1 MSDVDIV
8 LGIAVQGVE
17 KVYNLSNAMN
27 QLNRAIVGATNP
39 IKNLEAR
46 SRALS
51 SAIGSSDSSLKN
63 HAKTISE
70 VARNNA
76 ILTNEFSRVRKEIS
90 GLGTSYRFA
99 SGASSEFRQIA
110 VRDLKAY
117 EQSLKSIRVRALVED
132 LKSLSQEQK
141 RLGKDAQFV
150 GRSLIIGLTTPIMGF
165 SRFGLQSLVAIDRE
179 FVRLTKVLETVAP
192 TADAAAKKLGVDLNN
207 ATIKQVDSVN
217 NLVNNY
223 NRLDEGLT
231 KISRTYGVSK
241 SLTVGLAGD
250 FAELGIQVTK
260 NIEEIT
266 ELTAKTEKLGN
277 MDIGNAKDL
286 VQSLYFQA
294 QRAFQQSGRLFP
306 TVEARELA
314 GIKAA
319 TAQLNLFNSVE
330 NVTALTLKD
339 LGDAFP
345 EVAAAA
351 TSFGL
356 SMTEAAALLAPM
368 KSAGFEVGAS
378 ANSIKVSL
386 QRLTAPTKQN
396 AEMFKTLAKQY
407 GTSFTEIKGTGL
419 DAIQSLIDSFNEL
432 KDSAAGQEGAMEFF
446 AKVFGVRQGPRMEV
460 AIAQL
465 AAFDKLL
472 KNETIP
478 ATESA
483 EKRLQGYAN
492 TAVLAAN
499 RTKNANLPVIQS
511 FKDIGIIARVATA
524 QAGQD
529 VEGMQGKVTQ
539 SQINAAKEVR
549 KKVTEE
555 IVKAQRED
563 QVDLIGSVATEAG
576 RAMFIQLAG
585 AANASEVAQRELEV
599 SLGALDTQISILKNN
614 FKAFASDILKSVKPA
629 IEKIADISTTLIE
642 KWSSLDDR
650 TKKLIS
656 TMALIGAGA
665 TAAIGPLIFVFGQ
678 FRLAMGSI
686 GKVLFGFLPSL
697 KTMTIESLAARD
709 GLLKLTKPLTVMGD
723 TVVNTNGKFATFI
736 ATLSSGDG
744 PVSNMAKKLG
754 EMTGVLQ
761 KTTTAP
767 LPLVSEVMSQKPVR
781 GALSGDPTLDPMLSG
796 GATPAAR
803 LRRLVRTSA
812 GIIDPLDPTARIP
825 SAARKAFAEE
835 EFSME
840 QMGLRRSGASGT
852 RYNIEQGFGLR
863 GRRTGFRS
871 ISAADVG
878 EAINLRQQAFERTGI
893 TRTSPSSSLG
903 GGRIMRL
910 GREIS
915 EERALS
921 IAGGGIRGRALQAYD
936 TIGARSSS
944 ALTSSLSAI
953 KGAPTAAVGMYQ
965 KGLLGAKEAQRLLRI
980 ETLAFT
986 GTGPGAFARMKAS
999 VGGFAKSFGLVNNAI
1014 KLTKVTLIASGIG
1027 VIILSLGVAIMLVMK
1042 NMDKFKQAGA
1052 SGFATIKKV
1061 LGTLKTTFESLVR
1074 PIVDLF
1080 SSFGS
1085 GADGA
1090 EGAIGGLGSAF
1101 NGLTKVLEFVANM
1114 FKWLVENIIQPYL
1127 YGIVNLVKFVVNIF
1141 QGKWGDALKALAAAF
1156 ANVFGGVVKLGIT
1169 IMGFL
1174 VKQIINLIFEI
1185 PTAFMKAWAWGIEKA
1200 TDLFFG
1206 FVEWVLGQVKRIP
1219 ILGRFLGAAG
1229 GAVLGGLK
1237 NARDA
1242 YVGTVRT
1249 VANAVNSA
1257 GDTLKRGI
1265 DSGVEKAKGA
1275 VDKLAK
1281 GGIKKSKGKLDLF
1294 GGKDEN
1300 SVDVDAD
1307 DAQETI
1313 ANQSGQGFEDGAEDG
1328 AKRIAAV
1335 LKGLKKELQQE
1346 IADRIKD
1353 TMQGV
1358 VESIQDV
1365 LKNQKE
1371 SALAI
1376 YDEQIK
1382 KIEDVAKAEGRL
1394 TKEQEYQNR
1403 LREAEAER
1411 SLNRIN
1417 SRRSYAMA
1425 VYAGNIDE
1433 ARNIADQAARQET
1446 QDTEKINDINQ
1457 DRAKEVAEQNRADL
1471 IDSIKLAKQEASKY
1485 FDDMIKSF
1493 TDAAK
1498 KITEFPPTTAEEFN
1512 TMLNQLIEGGNGFV
1526 GARAIAN
1533 SMGTVFSDSFGGA
1546 LSQLGVNASGP
1557 LTSSLEAIGKTL
1569 ADNNPFGPTGVWN
1582 KTIDASIDALTR
1594 KYQGL
1599 TNTLTTIIDTKSESF
1614 KKLFEIYKKY
1624 QSLVDTGD
1632 PAGGA
1637 GTAGTSGATGPGL
1650 GGATGGR
1657 ALTRQESIALGTGLY
1672 NAGMRADSSTPVTAA
1687 PTVADAVSLRT
1698 AILTAA
1704 RRAYPQSNQS
1714 VLLSK
1719 TLGYFLPR
1727 KTNENISI
1735 RDLDIAFKNTNDN
1748 WNKSGTVA
1756 NKARAVARMVLDKTK
1771 YLLNDSTYNLT
1782 PSSYFKGGMPY
1793 AMGGATEGPT
1803 QQGIPAILH
1812 GGEYVVRNSAVKKYG
1827 WGMMDKINK
1836 GTYKPKPYANG
1847 GMIDSFAKG
1856 GELRSTN
1863 NIAKPPTPLKD
1874 PLEVPGLNMGTDPNF
1889 NTTLAVIRKQYKYF
1903 YNTLRKN
1910 ANSKYKP
1917 LYEWQ
1922 VSMGGMNY
1930 NYMREIWRKE
1940 GKDWNNIGDYAG
1952 GGLGISYENWK
1963 KWGGLEF
1970 SDFPYN
1976 ADPYQ
1981 QMVVY
1986 NRMWSLGYKGK
1997 YGVKEKSGTAAAR
2010 LKATYAGTL
2019 SDFHFGSPQSFR
2031 NDRYNNK
2038 NHPFG
2043 VGLIVSER
2051 DGIGFTRTGSA
2062 GIRKFIPISQLM
2074 TKSGEQYKDP
2084 REKAYTPFEYAI
2096 GGLVRGKNNKTSAGQ
2111 FRMADAIDGW
2121 ALQKIID
2128 NANKEA
2134 KKSAPKKK
2142 SLWDRTLGK
2151 VVTGVANTAKIGT
2164 SSFISGVSFIPEYGV
2179 ALGSTLAGYLPGTGR
2194 RQNNG
2199 NLFNQL
2205 VASPLMQTSLAQRLK
2220 AAKLTI
2226 TTGQDYR
2233 ELYGLDRGPFG
2244 LAGFLPTTPGEK
2256 AMEEASR
2263 SRNIL
2268 GKGTVLSP
2276 GGALAYFGLDKTGL
2290 SKEGSKLY
2298 MATQLGGDFAAMAGL
2313 DPTMSLTKIIKGF
2326 GKGIKTV
2333 PKVFTKT
2340 GRGDIADFYWNKIS
2354 NPLKAKFPPIR
2365 KISEELFYLKRG
2377 LLNKKQIAGSKR
2389 ITSGSNEIIYKPAR
2403 QAWYDLAE
2411 GRRSRAQADTRLVGA
2426 GINDP
2431 LTDVF
2436 GDISSVKDTYN
2447 LYSNS
2452 IFQEM
2457 FANRYARNTMGLK
2470 DKILY
2475 PTLPRII
2482 SRRLTKNVPMLDYIR
2497 GRLAFSKDY
2506 RNQAY
2511 AEDAVRLLR
2520 GEEPYSL
2527 VRSPLK
2533 QILPAIKE
2541 RGLDALANIIPLKR
2555 NINNL
2560 VPYNSAMSTTT
2571 LQEYYQIA
2579 YSKYKYIQGL
2589 QKQLLRQRVLGNIE
2603 KSKLGRTGGF
2613 RTSNTVFDIVE
2624 RLEKEF
2630 GGSTGDY
2637 FRKLSQ
2643 ADKVKA
2649 VKFPGLK
2656 DVSLQHEI
2664 DGMSHT
2670 VSLVRKG
2677 FPPNVNPY
2685 DIANQVPE
2693 NALFNSSTFN
2703 FGMYPQADGST
2714 HLNIGGLY
2722 GLKDFTS
2729 TDVPN
2734 LLAYVY
2740 ANVIKPNNVTRIT
2753 NGSYSKYSYALSR
2766 QLSDMMAEL
2775 DPRIEVATPSIFD
2788 WRPNSIDFQPS
2799 IGRSYFP
2806 TEQQALENFNELN
2819 MLKDPI
2825 KSIKTKASVKEI
2837 VKARSRSKK
2846 KGQKIY
2852 SPDELEMAQ
2861 VAGQYYIRQLND
2873 LMGFIRGQLN
2883 PDFSPYGPFGIGMP
2897 SATLLNP
2904 ALRRDYWNIANSRF
2918 MYPNVGS
2925 GNYAQDPIETLL
2937 ELFRRMPNPELP
2949 SIISS
2954 SPWPQSVPGVAQRI
2968 PLDQMFNGGLIQ
2980 SFEKGGLVKGN
2991 KTSAGQFRMADAID
3005 GWEIQRIT
3013 SKATEE
3019 VKKKKKSLWGKFT
3032 SAVTSPFRA
3041 VKNRLQKEMFGAMY
3055 GQGTGTSGSY
3065 TDNFKGFAEATKNAS
3080 VFNPRGI
3087 SDYEAPPGSI
3097 YANEALRQGMSMI
3110 RTGMDFTPSGGI
3122 MSAANAAD
3130 KNRSNLSRL
3139 GWGLASYAAIAGNPT
3154 IFDKNAGYMG
3164 GAGKGIKGVSN
3175 LQKTIQEA
3183 SNIEQFFPGT
3193 RIPMPAGLRPTLSQ
3207 ETGRILN
3214 LIGATASDSGDVLRR
3229 ETLPYSFDSRHV
3241 QNIRS
3246 RAHAIHQRFYG
3257 IYTDP
3262 YRSYSTR
3269 DIANRMWYRTLGMPI
3284 VQPGSSAFREASLPV
3299 SDFWRI
3305 ARSSGRFSDEQIK
3318 NAFSLAQIP
3327 SRIDDSF
3334 PSMYGYSDFDRF
3346 MDALYTG
3353 RVVNRKLPTDMVKY
3367 TSYISQRQIQ
3377 AQMRERVLKN
3387 IHISRSIRMAR
3398 MKGVLS
3404 SREEYKA
3411 LMDKMILNVEKGGA
3425 RGNRYEI
3432 KTWQPLSD
3440 GSYGNTSDFSFYIDP
3455 EYKTLSV
3462 GVLQRGNSFGSA
3474 IDVMKML
3481 SYVYSDIMV
3490 PNNIDTIYPGST
3502 SVHSEALVIKLKEI
3516 FQKLD
3521 PNVRFLE
3528 LFGGEHNPT
3537 NLNDIDFNLG
3547 PYLNRY
3553 TSMMGDTL
3561 GEGNVFRDANVRTR
3575 THLML
3580 RRIME
3585 NARGVTGESKS
3596 SITNRIGGY
3605 ANGGFV
3611 NAFASQ
3617 GVPAMLHG
3625 GEYVVNSN
3633 AVKNL
3638 GIAALQAINDM
3649 RFNTPKSPSYAGP
3662 VQPQTSST
3670 STVHIYVDN
3679 FIGEKQWFES
3689 MMKDYNINVAPQN
3702 QKAAGLNNTTI
3713 STYRGINRGL

>member
-76 ILTNEFSRVRKEIS
+76 ILTNEFSRVKKEIS
-90 GLGTSYRFA
+90 GLGTSYKFA

-117 EQSLKSIRVRALVED
+117 EESLKSIRVRALVED

-192 TADAAAKKLGVDLNN
+192 TADAAAKKIGVDLNN
-207 ATIKQVDSVN
+207 ATEKQVDSVN
-217 NLVNNY
+217 KLVNNY

-396 AEMFKTLAKQY
+396 AEMFKSLAKQY
-407 GTSFTEIKGTGL
+407 GTSFTEVKGTGL

-492 TAVLAAN
+492 TAVFAAN
-499 RTKNANLPVIQS
+499 RAKNANLPVIQS
-511 FKDIGIIARVATA
+511 FKDIGIIARIATA

-549 KKVTEE
+549 KKVTDE

-599 SLGALDTQISILKNN
+599 SLSALDTQISILKNN
-614 FKAFASDILKSVKPA
+614 FKAFASDILTSIKPA
-629 IEKIADISTTLIE
+629 IEKISDISTTLIE

-686 GKVLFGFLPSL
+686 GKVLFGFLPGL

-709 GLLKLTKPLTVMGD
+709 GLLKLTKPITVMGD

-767 LPLVSEVMSQKPVR
+767 LPLVSEVMSQKTVR

-852 RYNIEQGFGLR
+852 RYNIEQRFGLR

-986 GTGPGAFARMKAS
+986 GTGPGAFARMQAS

-1014 KLTKVTLIASGIG
+1014 KLTKITLIASGIG
-1027 VIILSLGVAIMLVMK
+1027 IIILSLGVAITLVMK
-1042 NMDKFKQAGA
+1042 NMDKFKQSGA

-1061 LGTLKTTFESLVR
+1061 LGTLKTTFESLIR

-1101 NGLTKVLEFVANM
+1101 NGLTKILEFVANV
-1114 FKWLVENIIQPYL
+1114 FKFLVENIIQPYL

-1169 IMGFL
+1169 IMSFL

-1185 PTAFMKAWAWGIEKA
+1185 PTAFMKAWAWGIEQA

-1281 GGIKKSKGKLDLF
+1281 GGVKKSKGKLDLF

-1394 TKEQEYQNR
+1394 TKEQEYQNK

-1512 TMLNQLIEGGNGFV
+1512 TMLNQLIEGGNGFI

-1546 LSQLGVNASGP
+1546 LSQIGVNASGP
-1557 LTSSLEAIGKTL
+1557 LTSSLEAIGRVLTE
-1569 ADNNPFGPTGVWN
+1569 NNPFGVNGVWN
-1582 KTIDASIDALTR
+1582 KTIDASINALTR

-1632 PAGGA
+1632 STGGA
-1637 GTAGTSGATGPGL
+1637 GTNADTSGATGPGV

-1672 NAGMRADSSTPVTAA
+1672 NAGMRAGSSTPVTAT
-1687 PTVADAVSLRT
+1687 PTDAVSLRT
-1698 AILTAA
+1698 AIITAG
-1704 RRAYPQSNQS
+1704 RRAYPQSDQG

-1727 KTNENISI
+1727 RTNENVSI
-1735 RDLDIAFKNTNDN
+1735 RDLDIMFKNTNDS
-1748 WNKSGTVA
+1748 WNRSGSVA
-1756 NKARAVARMVLDKTK
+1756 NKARMVARMVLDKTK

-1782 PSSYFKGGMPY
+1782 PSSYYKGGIPY
-1793 AMGGATEGPT
+1793 AMGGSTKGPV

-1827 WGMMDKINK
+1827 WGMMQQINQ
-1836 GTYKPKPYANG
+1836 GTYKPKPYAVG
-1847 GMIDSFAKG
+1847 GIVPKGARRFDEKEFNDPAYKEWVWQQKHGGLSSSYMNAIGFAETGDAWKG
-1856 GELRSTN
+1856 IGP
-1863 NIAKPPTPLKD
+1863 K
-1874 PLEVPGLNMGTDPNF
+1874 
-1889 NTTLAVIRKQYKYF
+1889 
-1903 YNTLRKN
+1903 
-1910 ANSKYKP
+1910 
-1917 LYEWQ
+1917 
-1922 VSMGGMNY
+1922 
-1930 NYMREIWRKE
+1930 WRNRVKTE
-1940 GKDWNNIGDYAG
+1940 DGWMG
-1952 GGLGISYENWK
+1952 GGLAIEDGAWDDY
-1963 KWGGLEF
+1963 GGTHFAKTANL
-1970 SDFPYN
+1970 
-1976 ADPYQ
+1976 ATALQ
-1981 QMVVY
+1981 QMVVK
-1986 NRMWSLGYKGK
+1986 NRMAVFGWIKKYAVGNKNFPAGATAYNPPLGTGGHSFMRGQKLSGK
-1997 YGVKEKSGTAAAR
+1997 DKIPLPEHFNQELSVLSQMSKTPKS
-2010 LKATYAGTL
+2010 
-2019 SDFHFGSPQSFR
+2019 FGSANNAFINRQAR
-2031 NDRYNNK
+2031 DAYLRYFTKKPTELNK
-2038 NHPFG
+2038 ITMPFSQNSVWVMG
-2043 VGLIVSER
+2043 KGTGAVRVP
-2051 DGIGFTRTGSA
+2051 DPKGFDNFNTNFDS
-2062 GIRKFIPISQLM
+2062 
-2074 TKSGEQYKDP
+2074 
-2084 REKAYTPFEYAI
+2084 YAI
-2096 GGLVRGKNNKTSAGQ
+2096 GGLVRGNRNKVKTPSAADFRKAESQYGNWDVQRIATVAQKQINDAKKNIFQKGLSSIGGWFKKKGEENLYGFNTGKGLTGSAANLKRIENPNFEGTGTIMGLPSVKQGSMYAKNLVETGAPISGSYFSIERAMDPNLSAGQ
-2111 FRMADAIDGW
+2111 RQLNTLYAGLGLIGPTTIFSPNSGYSRIGESGKILPNIFTKAGRETLGDAYW
-2121 ALQKIID
+2121 
-2128 NANKEA
+2128 A
-2134 KKSAPKKK
+2134 KKANFFNKNPELYKQYKELQDLKKVILMRKTRGMRPSSRGLLEDMSYPEYFYHQKAMKVQSLLNRDADLARRGEFMPNWGDLYGGNKVRRFFGNAYEAGLNLNTQEFSLPRSIYKTMLNPYYNLRNKINAKYPTAVKIGNEITDIKRLIKNPKSTPKK
-2142 SLWDRTLGK
+2142 
-2151 VVTGVANTAKIGT
+2151 
-2164 SSFISGVSFIPEYGV
+2164 F
-2179 ALGSTLAGYLPGTGR
+2179 
-2194 RQNNG
+2194 
-2199 NLFNQL
+2199 
-2205 VASPLMQTSLAQRLK
+2205 
-2220 AAKLTI
+2220 
-2226 TTGQDYR
+2226 YR
-2233 ELYGLDRGPFG
+2233 EADGGPFG
-2244 LAGFLPTTPGEK
+2244 IEYKSKTAEYFGE
-2256 AMEEASR
+2256 R
-2263 SRNIL
+2263 L
-2268 GKGTVLSP
+2268 GKPKSLRDDSVL
-2276 GGALAYFGLDKTGL
+2276 GDIGNAFGLNFPELKKAYSELGISIKEKT
-2290 SKEGSKLY
+2290 
-2298 MATQLGGDFAAMAGL
+2298 F
-2313 DPTMSLTKIIKGF
+2313 
-2326 GKGIKTV
+2326 
-2333 PKVFTKT
+2333 
-2340 GRGDIADFYWNKIS
+2340 
-2354 NPLKAKFPPIR
+2354 
-2365 KISEELFYLKRG
+2365 
-2377 LLNKKQIAGSKR
+2377 
-2389 ITSGSNEIIYKPAR
+2389 
-2403 QAWYDLAE
+2403 DLA
-2411 GRRSRAQADTRLVGA
+2411 
-2426 GINDP
+2426 
-2431 LTDVF
+2431 
-2436 GDISSVKDTYN
+2436 SS
-2447 LYSNS
+2447 L
-2452 IFQEM
+2452 
-2457 FANRYARNTMGLK
+2457 
-2470 DKILY
+2470 
-2475 PTLPRII
+2475 
-2482 SRRLTKNVPMLDYIR
+2482 
-2497 GRLAFSKDY
+2497 
-2506 RNQAY
+2506 
-2511 AEDAVRLLR
+2511 
-2520 GEEPYSL
+2520 
-2527 VRSPLK
+2527 
-2533 QILPAIKE
+2533 
-2541 RGLDALANIIPLKR
+2541 IPFKR
-2555 NINNL
+2555 NIRGSFGTGNRIANPTPENL
-2560 VPYNSAMSTTT
+2560 AILNEINQQQRIKFIRDSR
-2571 LQEYYQIA
+2571 IA
-2579 YSKYKYIQGL
+2579 SIKD
-2589 QKQLLRQRVLGNIE
+2589 RIE
-2603 KSKLGRTGGF
+2603 KSRTGYYSGF
-2613 RTSNTVFDIVE
+2613 KMSNLSSEFDVFPLNVRQQLYE
-2624 RLEKEF
+2624 MLKKGNLEKLQRNFSENMAIGVNF
-2630 GGSTGDY
+2630 ESY
-2637 FRKLSQ
+2637 SANP
-2643 ADKVKA
+2643 ADGIGNYLITVMRRATKQSDAKYL
-2649 VKFPGLK
+2649 GL
-2656 DVSLQHEI
+2656 HEMDFI
-2664 DGMSHT
+2664 
-2670 VSLVRKG
+2670 
-2677 FPPNVNPY
+2677 
-2685 DIANQVPE
+2685 PE
-2693 NALFNSSTFN
+2693 NALFPSASFN
-2703 FGMYPQADGST
+2703 FSVSNGGT
-2714 HLNIGGLY
+2714 GGGRNLNIGGIFSLA
-2722 GLKDFTS
+2722 DFNQ
-2729 TDVPN
+2729 TDVSK
-2734 LLAYVY
+2734 LLAFVY
-2740 ANVIKPNNVTRIT
+2740 MNIIKKHNVTTVT
-2753 NGSYSKYSYALSR
+2753 NGSYSKYSYALSDR
-2766 QLSDMMAEL
+2766 LSAMMEFL
-2775 DPRIEVATPSIFD
+2775 DPSVQVMTPPLSS
-2788 WRPNSIDFQPS
+2788 WRPNNIEFPEMITGGKLFKTELDREIFLNNFNRIKDILAKAKVKAGEKSLLQAS
-2799 IGRSYFP
+2799 KEAKKAGRVPKSAD
-2806 TEQQALENFNELN
+2806 EWQQAYEDYSANARNMRDMQWMATMAASSTGIDQNVFNL
-2819 MLKDPI
+2819 LSWPF
-2825 KSIKTKASVKEI
+2825 
-2837 VKARSRSKK
+2837 
-2846 KGQKIY
+2846 QHFLQ
-2852 SPDELEMAQ
+2852 SP
-2861 VAGQYYIRQLND
+2861 AGAI
-2873 LMGFIRGQLN
+2873 
-2883 PDFSPYGPFGIGMP
+2883 
-2897 SATLLNP
+2897 
-2904 ALRRDYWNIANSRF
+2904 F
-2918 MYPNVGS
+2918 MRTMRTVRNES
-2925 GNYAQDPIETLL
+2925 L
-2937 ELFRRMPNPELP
+2937 
-2949 SIISS
+2949 S
-2954 SPWPQSVPGVAQRI
+2954 PQSVLPPPIPSRIIDRI
-2968 PLDQMFNGGLIQ
+2968 PLDEVFNGGLIRGY
-2980 SFEKGGLVKGN
+2980 ETGGLVKGQKN
-2991 KTSAGQFRMADAID
+2991 TKTPSAAGFRMADYIPD
-3005 GWEIQRIT
+3005 FDIQTIT
-3013 SKATEE
+3013 YNATQD
-3019 VKKKKKSLWGKFT
+3019 VKKKKKGLWGKFT

-3055 GQGTGTSGSY
+3055 GRGTGTSGSY
-3065 TDNFKGFAEATKNAS
+3065 ADTFKGFTEATNDAS
-3080 VFNPRGI
+3080 LFNITGDSNKELPV
-3087 SDYEAPPGSI
+3087 GSI
-3097 YANEALRQGMSMI
+3097 FRNRALLKASNALRV
-3110 RTGMDFTPSGGI
+3110 GMDFTPSGGV
-3122 MSAANAAD
+3122 MAAYNAAD
-3130 KNRSNLSRL
+3130 KNRSGLSRL
-3139 GWGLASYAAIAGNPT
+3139 GWLLSSFGSMAGNTT
-3154 IFDKNAGYMG
+3154 IFAPNSGYMS

-3183 SNIEQFFPGT
+3183 SNVEQFFPGT

-3214 LIGATASDSGDVLRR
+3214 LIGARASGSGDVLRR
-3229 ETLPYSFDSRHV
+3229 ETFPNAPDSHHVWRLGTRVNKIKDRYFDILSD
-3241 QNIRS
+3241 RS
-3246 RAHAIHQRFYG
+3246 RSDEI
-3257 IYTDP
+3257 
-3262 YRSYSTR
+3262 R
-3269 DIANRMWYRTLGMPI
+3269 DMARAMYYKTPLFA
-3284 VQPGSSAFREASLPV
+3284 SSAFRAASFPIE
-3299 SDFWRI
+3299 DFWRI
-3305 ARSSGRFSDEQIK
+3305 ARSSGRNFSDEQIE
-3318 NAFSLAQIP
+3318 NALSLANIRGHIYSSP
-3327 SRIDDSF
+3327 TDPDL
-3334 PSMYGYSDFDRF
+3334 YGYSDLDRF

-3353 RVVNRKLPTDMVKY
+3353 RVVNRKLPTDMYKY
-3367 TSYISQRQIQ
+3367 TTYINQRQIK
-3377 AQMRERVLKN
+3377 AEMRDRVLKN
-3387 IHISRSIRMAR
+3387 IDISKSIRMAR
-3398 MKGVLS
+3398 MAGVLS
-3404 SREEYKA
+3404 SREELKA
-3411 LMDKMILNVEKGGA
+3411 LTDKMILNVDISGS
-3425 RGNRYEI
+3425 RGTSYDI

-3440 GSYGNTSDFSFYIDP
+3440 GSFANTSNFQFSIDP
-3455 EYKTLSV
+3455 RAGSLDV
-3462 GVLQRGNSFGSA
+3462 GILQRGSSIGSA
-3474 IDVMKML
+3474 LDVMKML
-3481 SYVYSDIMV
+3481 SYVYSDIML
-3490 PNNIDTIYPGST
+3490 PNNIDAISPGST
-3502 SVHSEALVIKLKEI
+3502 SVHSEALVIKLKEV
-3516 FQKLD
+3516 FEKLD
-3521 PNVRFLE
+3521 PRIRFISWY
-3528 LFGGEHNPT
+3528 GDHNPT
-3537 NLNDIDFNLG
+3537 NLNDIDFDSS
-3547 PYLNRY
+3547 PYLSLSSGSRI
-3553 TSMMGDTL
+3553 SQL
-3561 GEGNVFRDANVRTR
+3561 AQENVFKDLGVRTR

-3580 RRIME
+3580 KKIME

-3596 SITNRIGGY
+3596 DIRDRIGGY